1 MCPPSED
8 AAQAYLALRGVL
20 VPRHGGRIAGVA
32 LRNEPRHL
40 FVLCVCVR
48 VRVSLCVCMCV
59 RVRVCVSLFVCLFG
73 VCVCVLV
80 VCLVVLL
87 WFVVLLGRVSFPV
100 CVHLPPPFEDSL
112 QRFLATW
119 EL

>member
-1 MCPPSED
+1 MGGELLASPSEMNR
-8 AAQAYLALRGVL
+8 A
-20 VPRHGGRIAGVA
+20 IC
-32 LRNEPRHL
+32 L
-40 FVLCVCVR
+40 FCVCVCVR